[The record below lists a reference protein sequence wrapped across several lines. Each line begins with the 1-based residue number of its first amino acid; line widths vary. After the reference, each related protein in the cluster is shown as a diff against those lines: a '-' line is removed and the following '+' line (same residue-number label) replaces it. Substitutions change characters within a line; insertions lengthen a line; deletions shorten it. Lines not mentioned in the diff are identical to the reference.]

1 MCDLVDANKIV
12 HKSLTSGA
20 GGGWTDFLV
29 LEVLQFAG
37 GCGLGRVN

>member
-20 GGGWTDFLV
+20 GGGWTGQINIV
-29 LEVLQFAG
+29 L
-37 GCGLGRVN
+37 